1 MARLKKSVDEEII
14 LKAKEEFEKLSE
26 GKLAMRLR
34 VIIAFGDFSSEEVA
48 KVLKVSRRSI
58 FRWVNEFR
66 EEGINGLMEKSK
78 GHYKSKLTG
87 EQKKQIKK
95 WINNGSDY
103 KGEKVHWTL
112 EKLKIAVH
120 REFGVVISA
129 TSLWRNLR
137 KMGLVIKSP
146 RPIHYKADKQ
156 EQEDFKKNQK

>member
-1 MARLKKSVDEEII
+1 MARLKKSVDKEII
-14 LKAKEEFEKLSE
+14 LKAEEEFEKLSE

-58 FRWVNEFR
+58 FRWVNGFR

-78 GHYKSKLTG
+78 GHYKSKLTVD
-87 EQKKQIKK
+87 QKKQIKK
-95 WINNGSDY
+95 WISNGDY

-112 EKLKIAVH
+112 EKLRMAVH
-120 REFGVVISA
+120 REFGIVIST

-137 KMGLVIKSP
+137 RMGLVIKSP

-156 EQEDFKKNQK
+156 EQEDFKKSQK